1 MKMQS
6 QMFRPCCTAEE
17 ILDVA
22 ATLPLES
29 QRLVLLLAKGMADA
43 RACLVQRTED
53 GVQSPGDA
61 EPERPFQGR

>member
-6 QMFRPCCTAEE
+6 GLLRTHCTAEE

-29 QRLVLLLAKGMADA
+29 QRLVLLLAKGMVNA
-43 RACLVQRTED
+43 RACLVQRTANADPSSER
-53 GVQSPGDA
+53 VEPG
-61 EPERPFQGR
+61 RPFQEG